1 MLSGGIV
8 AALPVAHLAI
18 RHWPPST
25 PLAET
30 PDDLV
35 AWFAEPDEIRTIG
48 EAYLATTEAEGDLSA
63 LIDRL
68 PPIFDAQGAMR
79 GDVSAGEVHRQFGD
93 RVEADFRNRDVA
105 MLDGW
110 VLARTE
116 ARLCALVVLRNG

>member
-1 MLSGGIV
+1 M
-8 AALPVAHLAI
+8 AALPVAHLAL

-25 PLAET
+25 PSAET

-48 EAYLATTEAEGDLSA
+48 DAYLVAAGAEDDLPA

-68 PPIFDAQGAMR
+68 PPIFDPQGALR
-79 GDVSAGEVHRQFGD
+79 GDLSAGEIHRRFRD
-93 RVEADFRNRDVA
+93 RVEADFRSRDLA
-105 MLDGW
+105 MVDGW

-116 ARLCALVVLRNG
+116 ARLCALVVLRHG